1 MIDFKD
7 METDREHSPRTSPG
21 DMKEFIAGH
30 IHDDFLSELA
40 VRIESLRHYLEEAK
54 GNQYIETQGAV
65 KFARQMVSGIFE
77 DLYHNALTD
86 SEQGEN

>member
-7 METDREHSPRTSPG
+7 METDREHSPKTPPG
-21 DMKEFIAGH
+21 VMKEFLAGR

-40 VRIESLRHYLEEAK
+40 VRIESLRDYLEEAK

-86 SEQGEN
+86 SE